1 MGILKRL
8 VDTEYKELKRFKKI
22 ADEIEALDE
31 EYTKMTDEELSGM
44 TEKLRK
50 ELSNGK
56 TLEDI
61 VVPAFATIREAASR
75 KIGEKPYYV
84 QLLGGLAIHYGN
96 IAEMKTGEGKTLT
109 TI

>member
-50 ELSNGK
+50 EGKVYNAVTALPELTVNAKIYKINGN
-56 TLEDI
+56 TVEEEEI
-61 VVPAFATIREAASR
+61 
-75 KIGEKPYYV
+75 
-84 QLLGGLAIHYGN
+84 
-96 IAEMKTGEGKTLT
+96 
-109 TI
+109 